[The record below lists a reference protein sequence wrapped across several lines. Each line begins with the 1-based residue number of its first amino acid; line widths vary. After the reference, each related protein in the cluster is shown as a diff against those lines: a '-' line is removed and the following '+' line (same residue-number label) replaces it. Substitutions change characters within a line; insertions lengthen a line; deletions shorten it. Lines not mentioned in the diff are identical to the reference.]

1 MPVFIS
7 GSRWEPDL
15 FYDILKRIM
24 SILLFIFGISIGSFI
39 NAAVFRL
46 RESESIV
53 FDRSRCP
60 KCGHILSWYEL
71 IPLFSFLIQLGRCR
85 ACNQKISWQYP
96 LVELVAGLIFM
107 FIYYQFPALN
117 SQYANFQLW
126 YFFLIFSALLF
137 IFIFDFKYYIIP
149 NKVLYPLIA
158 IVLLYNL
165 FAFSLAENLDRLLA
179 IAPAA
184 GFFLIL
190 YLISRGT
197 WIGFG
202 DVKFGIF
209 MGLFLGWP
217 AVLAALFLSY
227 LLGALI
233 GGLLMFLG
241 GKTLKS
247 QVPFGPFLIAGTFIA
262 FFYGEQMIKWYLT
275 LLS

>member
-1 MPVFIS
+1 
-7 GSRWEPDL
+7 
-15 FYDILKRIM
+15 M
-24 SILLFIFGISIGSFI
+24 SILLFILGASIGSFI

-46 RESESIV
+46 HEGKSMV
-53 FDRSRCP
+53 LDRSRCP
-60 KCGHILSWYEL
+60 KCGHILSWHEL
-71 IPLFSFLIQLGRCR
+71 IPLLSFLIQYGRCR
-85 ACNQKISWQYP
+85 ACEQKISWQYP
-96 LVELVAGLIFM
+96 LAELAAGLIFV
-107 FIYYQFPALN
+107 FIYCQF
-117 SQYANFQLW
+117 SIFNFQLW
-126 YFFLIFSALLF
+126 YLFLIFSALLF
-137 IFIFDFKYYIIP
+137 IFIFDLKYYIIP
-149 NKVLYPLIA
+149 NRVLYPLIA

-165 FAFSLAENLDRLLA
+165 SALSLAENLGRLFA

-184 GFFLIL
+184 GFFLAL

-262 FFYGEQMIKWYLT
+262 FFYGERIIEWYLNII
-275 LLS
+275 

>member
-24 SILLFIFGISIGSFI
+24 SILLFIFGLSIGSFI

-46 RESESIV
+46 HEGKSV
-53 FDRSRCP
+53 ALDRSRCP
-60 KCGHILSWYEL
+60 KCDHVLSWYEL
-71 IPLFSFLIQLGRCR
+71 IPLLSFLIQYGRCR
-85 ACNQKISWQYP
+85 ACKQKISWQYP
-96 LVELVAGLIFM
+96 LVELAAGLLFIF
-107 FIYYQFPALN
+107 ICYQFLGFN
-117 SQYANFQLW
+117 FLHVNFQLW
-126 YFFLIFSALLF
+126 YLLLVFSALLF
-137 IFIFDFKYYIIP
+137 IFVFDFKYYIIP
-149 NKVLYPLIA
+149 NRVLYPLIA
-158 IVLLYNL
+158 TVLLHNL
-165 FAFSLAENLDRLLA
+165 FVFSSTENFWRLLA

-227 LLGALI
+227 LLGALV

-241 GKTLKS
+241 SKTLKS

-262 FFYGEQMIKWYLT
+262 FFYGEQMIEWYLT

>member
-1 MPVFIS
+1 MI
-7 GSRWEPDL
+7 
-15 FYDILKRIM
+15 
-24 SILLFIFGISIGSFI
+24 ILLFLFGISIGSFI

-46 RESESIV
+46 REDKSV
-53 FDRSRCP
+53 VLDRSRCP

-71 IPLFSFLIQLGRCR
+71 IPLLSFLIQRGRCR
-85 ACNQKISWQYP
+85 ACKQKISWQYP
-96 LVELVAGLIFM
+96 LAELVAGLIFV
-107 FIYYQFPALN
+107 FIYYQFPTLN
-117 SQYANFQLW
+117 SQYVNFQLW
-126 YFFLIFSALLF
+126 YLFLIFSALLF
-137 IFIFDFKYYIIP
+137 IFIFDLKYYIIP
-149 NKVLYPLIA
+149 NRVLYPLIA

-165 FAFSLAENLDRLLA
+165 SALSLAENLGRLFA

-184 GFFLIL
+184 GFFLAL

-241 GKTLKS
+241 SKTIKS

-262 FFYGEQMIKWYLT
+262 FFYGERIIEWYLNII
-275 LLS
+275 

>member
-1 MPVFIS
+1 MFI
-7 GSRWEPDL
+7 
-15 FYDILKRIM
+15 YVILVCDASSLYIIM
-24 SILLFIFGISIGSFI
+24 IILLFLFGISIGSFI

-46 RESESIV
+46 REDKSV
-53 FDRSRCP
+53 VLDRSRCP

-71 IPLFSFLIQLGRCR
+71 IPLLSFLIQRGRCR
-85 ACNQKISWQYP
+85 ACKQKISWQYP
-96 LVELVAGLIFM
+96 LAELVAGLIFV
-107 FIYYQFPALN
+107 FIYYQFPTLN
-117 SQYANFQLW
+117 SQYVNFQLW
-126 YFFLIFSALLF
+126 YLFLIFSALLF
-137 IFIFDFKYYIIP
+137 IFIFDLKYYIIP
-149 NKVLYPLIA
+149 NRALYPLIA
-158 IVLLYNL
+158 IVLLHNL
-165 FAFSLAENLDRLLA
+165 FAFSSTENLWRLLA

-184 GFFLIL
+184 GFVLIL

-217 AVLAALFLSY
+217 AVLVALFLSY

-241 GKTLKS
+241 SKTLKS